1 MEISIIFLKD
11 EDGTTKRSN
20 IPNAGGVSITKTS
33 ANLIEDITFEK
44 MDDDHVALDKSNYG
58 NNGFLNGGA
67 RIVDTHSSCRHGVAI
82 PLGGDVIFYGS
93 IMRNH
98 PRAAITIATWVNL
111 NHVDGVHS
119 VFDTVGLHSTH
130 NLGQFHFEVVGGDVR
145 WFHRNETGDE
155 VFSVITGM
163 RLKS

>member
-1 MEISIIFLKD
+1 
-11 EDGTTKRSN
+11 
-20 IPNAGGVSITKTS
+20 
-33 ANLIEDITFEK
+33 

-67 RIVDTHSSCRHGVAI
+67 QIVDTHSSCRHGVAI
-82 PLGGDVIFYGS
+82 PLGGDVVFDGS

-98 PRAAITIATWVNL
+98 PRAAITIATWLNL
-111 NHVDGVHS
+111 NRVDGVHS

-155 VFSVITGM
+155 VFSVITGI
-163 RLKS
+163 RFFFFFFPK